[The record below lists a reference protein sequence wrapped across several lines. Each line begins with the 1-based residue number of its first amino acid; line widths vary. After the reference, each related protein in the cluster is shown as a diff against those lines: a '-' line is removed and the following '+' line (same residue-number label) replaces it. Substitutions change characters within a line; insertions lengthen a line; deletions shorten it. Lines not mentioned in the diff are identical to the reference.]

1 MSEKYL
7 LITLEVYLKC
17 IQNIINTYSKLSR
30 SRQLVL
36 MNQVIMGSFRG
47 PAVLWKEVEC
57 EGALCNMTLCQSA

>member
-30 SRQLVL
+30 SRQF
-36 MNQVIMGSFRG
+36 ISFNESGHNGIILWPSCPVERG
-47 PAVLWKEVEC
+47 GV
-57 EGALCNMTLCQSA
+57 